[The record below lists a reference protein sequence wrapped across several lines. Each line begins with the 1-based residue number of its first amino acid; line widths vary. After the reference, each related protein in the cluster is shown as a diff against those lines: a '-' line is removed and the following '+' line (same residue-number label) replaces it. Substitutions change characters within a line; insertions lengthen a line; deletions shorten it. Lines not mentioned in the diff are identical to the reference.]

1 MAEFS
6 IAGDITPLKGGYF
19 NTPSVY
25 ASALAREYA
34 DTSAPIRQ
42 STMQMAEKMIDTVE
56 RTRSRDLQYETQKLA
71 LDEARKRSSQQREFN
86 DKISDIT
93 SVFDEINKSDA
104 DPYTK
109 QQEWGNYVTSNAGAF
124 AGGGDAMR
132 TMLNAASS
140 TFGAGAKRDEIK
152 RVEEA
157 RKESLA
163 LRKSLLQED
172 RTTKLLQS
180 QQRDLEK
187 KLGRERKKIDDY
199 RSVVGGIKYEDPE
212 IYAEDQKPKM
222 ELASRKSLEDLAI
235 RLSGKSRGTVESLD
249 DDTLRNE
256 LSILINR
263 EERLIQPDA
272 GGTTRGK
279 GFTSFF
285 E

>member
-19 NTPSVY
+19 DTPSVY
-25 ASALAREYA
+25 ASALARKYA
-34 DTSAPIRQ
+34 DTSAPIKQ
-42 STMQMAEKMIDTVE
+42 GTMQMAEKMIDTVE
-56 RTRSRDLQYETQKLA
+56 RTRSRDMQYETQKLA

-86 DKISDIT
+86 DKIST
-93 SVFDEINKSDA
+93 LSSVFEGINNSGD

-109 QQEWGNYVTSNAGAF
+109 QQKWGNYVTTNAGAF
-124 AGGGDAMR
+124 AGGGDSMR
-132 TMLNAASS
+132 TMLNAASA
-140 TFGAGAKRDEIK
+140 TFGAAAKRDEIK

-157 RKESLA
+157 RKESIA
-163 LRKSLLQED
+163 LRKSLLQQD
-172 RTTKLLQS
+172 KDTKIIQS

-187 KLGRERKKIDDY
+187 KLGRERQKIDDY

-222 ELASRKSLEDLAI
+222 ELASRKRLEDLAI
-235 RLSGKSRGTVESLD
+235 RLSGKPRGTVESLD